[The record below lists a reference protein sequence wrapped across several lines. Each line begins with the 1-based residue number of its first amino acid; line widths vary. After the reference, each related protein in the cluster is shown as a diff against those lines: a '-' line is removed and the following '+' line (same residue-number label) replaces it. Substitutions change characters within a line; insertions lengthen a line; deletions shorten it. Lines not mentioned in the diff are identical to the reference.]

1 MRIAQIA
8 PLMES
13 VPPALYGGTER
24 VVSYL
29 TEELVRQ
36 GHSVTLFASGDS
48 LTSGKLVPC
57 ASAALRLTESV
68 RDPIPYYMLMLDKLR
83 DLMDEFD
90 IFHFHIDQFHF
101 PLFRPIADRTLTT
114 LHGRQDL
121 PDLQALY
128 RGFSDMPLVS
138 ISDAQR
144 QPVSTAAFVKTV
156 YHGIPLDLH
165 RPSLKPHGGYLAFL
179 GRVCPEKRPD
189 RAIAIARAS
198 GIPLKIAA
206 KVDKVDQAYF
216 HTTIAPLLNEPT
228 VSFIGE
234 INEQEKTEFLSEALA
249 LLFPIEWPEPFGLSM
264 IEAMACG
271 TPVLAFGLG
280 SVPEIVD
287 EGVTGSIV
295 DSIEEAVRALPRV
308 LSLDREV
315 VRRRFEERF
324 SAARMAQDYLNIYQ
338 LLLSTSNRS
347 PRTDR
352 QLKQPTRPMQVS
364 TNGQQSRGDEI
375 VAMAAAKRTING

>member
-144 QPVSTAAFVKTV
+144 QPVSTAPFVKTV
-156 YHGIPLDLH
+156 SHALPLDLH
-165 RPSLKPHGGYLAFL
+165 PPTLKPHL
-179 GRVCPEKRPD
+179 
-189 RAIAIARAS
+189 
-198 GIPLKIAA
+198 
-206 KVDKVDQAYF
+206 AYF
-216 HTTIAPLLNEPT
+216 
-228 VSFIGE
+228 
-234 INEQEKTEFLSEALA
+234 
-249 LLFPIEWPEPFGLSM
+249 
-264 IEAMACG
+264 
-271 TPVLAFGLG
+271 
-280 SVPEIVD
+280 
-287 EGVTGSIV
+287 
-295 DSIEEAVRALPRV
+295 
-308 LSLDREV
+308 
-315 VRRRFEERF
+315 
-324 SAARMAQDYLNIYQ
+324 
-338 LLLSTSNRS
+338 
-347 PRTDR
+347 
-352 QLKQPTRPMQVS
+352 
-364 TNGQQSRGDEI
+364 
-375 VAMAAAKRTING
+375 